1 MGFNSYMDKTEIA
14 QDRIRKK
21 IRLGIDNKGPAVEA
35 EWVHEEMQA
44 SLKDRKKK
52 NKKWRIATREGRPK
66 EVLDRLEEEYKNQQK
81 ETSELTGKKMDDWE
95 KKKIE
100 EARKS

>member
-1 MGFNSYMDKTEIA
+1 
-14 QDRIRKK
+14 
-21 IRLGIDNKGPAVEA
+21 
-35 EWVHEEMQA
+35 MQA

-100 EARKS
+100 EARKSSKDIWMTVKEVMGTTKSKEDQVYLYREDMSKHKVEDD